1 MTEEEIIIKGDA
13 IVKKYNVKKTISMK
27 QFISEFGEHFSNH
40 MKQRL
45 SELEVRCVLTRKDNY
60 HRLDLKHVEHIKYNC
75 RLTDPDNNRTL
86 QKEYSYG
93 QFVVNDGKL
102 YFSEQCLEG
111 PDVMQAPVVDDIYSR
126 LGNEEII
133 LDSGLNAKRVDDDN
147 IDYVMDSILKACPE
161 VSKEYISIISKYRSL
176 GKI

>member
-1 MTEEEIIIKGDA
+1 MKR
-13 IVKKYNVKKTISMK
+13 YNVKKTISMK
-27 QFISEFGEHFSNH
+27 QFISEFGEHFSKH

-45 SELEVRCVLTRKDNY
+45 LELEVRSVLTRKDDY

-75 RLTDPDNNRTL
+75 RYTAPDNNGTL

-93 QFVVNDGKL
+93 QFVVNEGNL

-111 PDVMQAPVVDDIYSR
+111 PDVMQAPVVDDIYNKLNYKGSFF
-126 LGNEEII
+126 
-133 LDSGLNAKRVDDDN
+133 DSGLYAKRVDDDN
-147 IDYVMDSILKACPE
+147 IDYIMDSILGVCPE

-176 GKI
+176 GNI